1 MLQTG
6 CFWREFVKTVSIA
19 LMPQLAIDNLGQML
33 DMLDMSNNPLDK
45 KQAGEEDYNEDED
58 EDGEEDEDED
68 EEEEEEREDEE
79 SEEEDEDEE
88 LVEEDEDE
96 ESEEEDENEEEAEN
110 DDGEAT
116 RLEMIRE
123 NVRLALINGGSNDND
138 ASSVDW
144 NDVDEAEGERLNKAL
159 ENALQA
165 FKPKGGKGGGS
176 KSKPKQQ
183 TKSERIDST
192 ALLHFRIRML
202 DLIELFAHAQ
212 PNMEVISSIIII
224 IYRICRA
231 ASLDKNMKPLA
242 DASKKK
248 LRSLLSQPITNGS
261 VAKTETVILE
271 AIEQFIAEEKD
282 ETDEPEEQPK
292 QKKQQQQQ
300 QQPKVSG
307 DVAEL
312 HNKCVSYLIGQF
324 NAANITESK
333 VWPVVETYLKKWVSR
348 RNSPYTLGSFDELF
362 KCNWIGSP
370 YLAISFVNHLL
381 AKETRQFRRK
391 QILELLN
398 KHSSRIRSILP
409 TNERAASELSACLK
423 KYEPAGPTD
432 RKLHSKLLTNMFSTL
447 KK

>member
-6 CFWREFVKTVSIA
+6 GFWREFVKTVSIA
-19 LMPQLAIDNLGQML
+19 LMPHLALDNLGQML

-45 KQAGEEDYNEDED
+45 KQAGEEDEYDD
-58 EDGEEDEDED
+58 D
-68 EEEEEEREDEE
+68 EEEEEDDDEDEKESEESEEEDDEEE

-88 LVEEDEDE
+88 TNDE
-96 ESEEEDENEEEAEN
+96 ESDNEEEGDN

-123 NVRLALINGGSNDND
+123 NVRLALINGDNKDDD

-202 DLIELFAHAQ
+202 DLVELVAQAH
-212 PNMEVISSIIII
+212 PHIEVISSVIIS
-224 IYRICRA
+224 IYRICRV

-242 DASKKK
+242 DASKRK
-248 LRSLLSQPITNGS
+248 LRSLLNQTIINVS
-261 VAKTETVILE
+261 VPKPETIIVE
-271 AIEQFIAEEKD
+271 AIEQFIAEETDAAD
-282 ETDEPEEQPK
+282 ESEEQPK
-292 QKKQQQQQ
+292 QKKHQQQQQ

-312 HNKCVSYLIGQF
+312 HNKCLGYLISQF
-324 NAANITESK
+324 KAPNITESK
-333 VWPVVETYLKKWVSR
+333 VWPVVETYLKTWVSR

-362 KCNWIGSP
+362 KSNWIGSP
-370 YLAISFVNHLL
+370 YLAISFVKHLV

-398 KHSSRIRSILP
+398 RHSSRIRSILA
-409 TNERAASELSACLK
+409 TNDAAATELSAYLK

-432 RKLHSKLLTNMFSTL
+432 RKLHSKLLSNIFSTP
-447 KK
+447 K